1 MRMKLIF
8 KNNKLILILTGILI
22 SSCSQTKINNL
33 KIISIESD
41 LTKLN
46 TDNTDN
52 IDNYSKSIHLIE
64 SQINYSNINKFND
77 IKLFNNWYYKSSNIS
92 CTNYSLT
99 IYNEIQSDT
108 FNITNNLENNYFS
121 KLLDCSL
128 NSYSANVMEAIL
140 INDKYFAFR
149 TTLPG
154 YIFFNYKKGKF
165 ENIVLKTNGCDID
178 FYTNES
184 SDMLIKEYNCHSFNN
199 SEVNFYK
206 FTI

>member
-1 MRMKLIF
+1 MKLIF

-46 TDNTDN
+46 TDN
-52 IDNYSKSIHLIE
+52 IYNYNKSIHLIE
-64 SQINYSNINKFND
+64 SQINYSINKSND
-77 IKLFNNWYYKSSNIS
+77 INIFKNWYYKSSNIS

-99 IYNEIQSDT
+99 IYNNEGKTDT
-108 FNITNNLENNYFS
+108 FNVTNNIENNYIS

-128 NSYSANVMEAIL
+128 SSYSANVMEAIL
-140 INDKYFAFR
+140 VNDKYFAFR

-154 YIFFNYKKGKF
+154 YIFFDYKRGKF